1 MRGKSGLLAFALVT
15 CWVFQ
20 AQAAHQS
27 RARTETWDAPP
38 PDEQLAADPTLIPPA
53 QGAIFVPAMTDPRL
67 EPPYLVYKDGKLLH
81 TVSTGR
87 RAIVT
92 PGVYEVQLGSG
103 PPEQRLRRK
112 VLVKEGQTTVVPPT
126 WGRSLFASSMS
137 GLPFSRQLR
146 TARPAEAPIF
156 RGWFGGRS

>member
-92 PGVYEVQLGSG
+92 PGVYDVQLGSG

-112 VLVKEGQTTVVPPT
+112 VLVKEDKPPSFHRLG
-126 WGRSLFASSMS
+126 GRSLFASSMS
-137 GLPFSRQLR
+137 GLPLFAAATNCS
-146 TARPAEAPIF
+146 PC
-156 RGWFGGRS
+156 RSANL